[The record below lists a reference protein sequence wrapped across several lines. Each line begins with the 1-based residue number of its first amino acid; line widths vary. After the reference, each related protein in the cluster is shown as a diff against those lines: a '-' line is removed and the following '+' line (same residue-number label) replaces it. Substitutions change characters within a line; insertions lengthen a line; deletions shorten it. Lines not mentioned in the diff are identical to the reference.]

1 MSTEIKCARSP
12 ADRHRCRPRW
22 PFSSPPAR
30 AGDLTGGSSMAEGG
44 GIVQWI
50 CCARH
55 RMLPPRFWETV
66 VELGGEGER
75 GILQTRWD
83 ATDLTQEMS
92 TGGAATK
99 RGAATGGDGGRRG
112 RRGRG
117 AVDFLQNAPLL
128 TLDRGTGFCKNAPG
142 SSPDFART
150 FITFTKCPLAW
161 RIASNGS
168 ELAILILATISF
180 ISHLPPHRF
189 GYSVNKSN
197 SIFVNEK

>member
-1 MSTEIKCARSP
+1 
-12 ADRHRCRPRW
+12 
-22 PFSSPPAR
+22 
-30 AGDLTGGSSMAEGG
+30 MAEGG
-44 GIVQWI
+44 GIVRWI

-189 GYSVNKSN
+189 GYSDATPQTPLLELDSRVKPCQTTSKQELKVTELEE
-197 SIFVNEK
+197 FFLWYFP

>member
-30 AGDLTGGSSMAEGG
+30 AGDLAGGSSMAEGG
-44 GIVQWI
+44 GIVRWI

-55 RMLPPRFWETV
+55 RMLLPRFWETV

-117 AVDFLQNAPLL
+117 AVDF
-128 TLDRGTGFCKNAPG
+128 F
-142 SSPDFART
+142 
-150 FITFTKCPLAW
+150 KCPLV
-161 RIASNGS
+161 NFGS
-168 ELAILILATISF
+168 WYWFLQKCPWFESWFCENVHPWLGESLRMVA
-180 ISHLPPHRF
+180 
-189 GYSVNKSN
+189 N
-197 SIFVNEK
+197 